1 MSDSQWDLKMKAFLK
16 KAGED
21 FKRFGND
28 VKVEAQKLMSEVQDP
43 ARQEKL
49 REGLK
54 DVGVWARK
62 AAEDV
67 AKVVETGVKKAEETL
82 VKAGDKVNDF
92 VVKPMETAA
101 GAEVPPPAKTPPS
114 PPPEMDAAEGDSDD
128 ETEEVE
134 AAAPAAKKPA
144 KKTVGKGGK
153 KSGTASAKKAPAK
166 KTIGKK

>member
-16 KAGED
+16 KAGDD

-28 VKVEAQKLMSEVQDP
+28 VKEEAQKLMSEVQDP
-43 ARQEKL
+43 ARQAKL

-62 AAEDV
+62 AADEV
-67 AKVVETGVKKAEETL
+67 AVMVETGVKKAEETL

-92 VVKPMETAA
+92 VVKPMEKA
-101 GAEVPPPAKTPPS
+101 GGADGVPPPAKTPPS
-114 PPPEMDAAEGDSDD
+114 PPPEMDSS
-128 ETEEVE
+128 EEEEEEE
-134 AAAPAAKKPA
+134 AKPV
-144 KKTVGKGGK
+144 KKTVGRGTK
-153 KSGTASAKKAPAK
+153 KKTSSPKKAPAK